1 MKNEF
6 VSYEIAL
13 ALEELGFNE
22 PCLIDYQIENN
33 ELFTEFHEDGIT
45 NSKLHKITDE
55 LNEDQIRF
63 EEKLFDYSYAV
74 PLFQQ
79 AFKWFE
85 NTYGLFVDR
94 QTMCSVNEVMSMDY
108 YIHSINGTWKIDL
121 PADYSEFD
129 SYKAN
134 TACLEKLIEIV
145 KAQKE

>member
-1 MKNEF
+1 L
-6 VSYEIAL
+6 Y
-13 ALEELGFNE
+13 
-22 PCLIDYQIENN
+22 
-33 ELFTEFHEDGIT
+33 
-45 NSKLHKITDE
+45 
-55 LNEDQIRF
+55 
-63 EEKLFDYSYAV
+63 DYSYAV

-134 TACLEKLIEIV
+134 TACIEKLIEIV
-145 KAQKE
+145 KLKK